1 LRLGTF
7 VGPGHGKIGVSRAFD
22 TDFFAPPRPRIFG
35 HRGAAGEFPENTM
48 FSFERAVRAGAI
60 YLELD
65 VHMSR
70 DGEIVVSHDEG
81 LTRTCGRDALIRETN
96 WAEIQD
102 ADAGYMLTL
111 DGGATF
117 PFRGRSVK
125 VPRLSA
131 VLGAFVGVNYL
142 IEIKQTE
149 PSLVSELLETVDASG
164 LRRRVLIAS
173 EFDEPIHVVR
183 RLAPQI
189 PTNFPYGEVAEF
201 LQAMAGNRPGYEP
214 RGAALQ
220 IPPEYQGWQLV
231 TSESVEFAHRSG
243 VELHVWTVNEESE
256 MNRLLECGVDGLIS
270 GVVERYQ

>member
-1 LRLGTF
+1 VSQTF
-7 VGPGHGKIGVSRAFD
+7 DS
-22 TDFFAPPRPRIFG
+22 DFFAPPRPRIFG

-48 FSFERAVRAGAI
+48 VSFEQAVHAGAP

-81 LTRTCGRDALIRETN
+81 LTRTCGRDAPIREMT
-96 WAEIQD
+96 WAEIQA
-102 ADAGYMLTL
+102 ADAGYMLTF

-117 PFRGRSVK
+117 PFRGRSIG
-125 VPRLSA
+125 VPRLSE
-131 VLGAFVGVNYL
+131 VLGAFGDVYYL

-149 PSLVSELLETVDASG
+149 PSLVAQLLAIVNASG

-173 EFDEPIHVVR
+173 EFDAPIGVVR
-183 RLAPQI
+183 DLAPQI

-201 LQAMAGNRPGYEP
+201 LQAMAGHRPGYQP

-220 IPPEYQGWQLV
+220 IPPEYQGWRLV
-231 TSESVEFAHRSG
+231 TPESVEFAHRAG
-243 VELHVWTVNEESE
+243 VELHVWTVNVESE

-270 GVVERYQ
+270 DFPARALGVARCRGPSNKK